1 MILLTNIISKT
12 LETIFDYIFSHAYLT
27 LLFGVVCLFFSF
39 FILRKVVLQKE
50 PLFKWQPGL
59 QPNFSLLVSGI
70 AMMFLGFFSIYKLIR
85 NCFFLFSLLITQTV
99 IGQIIENNKQI
110 DCSDFKIGTF
120 NYELLPAAYSI
131 RDEKKQFGYSPDGLI
146 FESDVEWIS
155 ECEFVL
161 TFVKSNKEQQT
172 YKVGDKTRVVI
183 NSVNGDCYTFI
194 AYKNGKEY
202 PPGEMCK
209 VVVKQ

>member
-1 MILLTNIISKT
+1 MIKYVI
-12 LETIFDYIFSHAYLT
+12 
-27 LLFGVVCLFFSF
+27 
-39 FILRKVVLQKE
+39 
-50 PLFKWQPGL
+50 
-59 QPNFSLLVSGI
+59 
-70 AMMFLGFFSIYKLIR
+70 
-85 NCFFLFSLLITQTV
+85 FFLFTIQISNNLLAQTTQV
-99 IGQIIENNKQI
+99 NKSI
-110 DCSDFKIGTF
+110 DCINFIVGTF
-120 NYELLPAAYSI
+120 TYKLLPAAYSI

-146 FESDVEWIS
+146 IESDVEWIS

-183 NSVNGDCYTFI
+183 NSVDGECYTFI
-194 AYKNGKEY
+194 AYKNGREY